1 MADNYSLPV
10 DEVEF
15 PRISAARVTKHDN
28 NLKLVPTKDVVF
40 LLGESCCG
48 QKKDGP
54 QVAPGMIITEKYLTT
69 IQELGWTPSIVRCP
83 QIFCATPPEI
93 ETHLHSPFSVAAT
106 VDRVADE
113 VEKVHKEGKFPML
126 VGGDHCLALG
136 SVLGSSRRYPNLRVI
151 WFDAHA
157 DINTPDT
164 SPSGNMHGMPL
175 AGLLGLMKP
184 PGFEDGRYVC
194 VTPDRL
200 GYIGL
205 RDVDAGER
213 VILKDMGVDIAFDMD
228 DLQKSGI
235 TELTHRILQKINP
248 NNEFPIHLSFDV
260 DGMDPMDAPSTGTPV
275 CRGVRLHEAMDMI
288 KIIRDTGC
296 LVSMDCV
303 EVNPSLGT
311 HNEVALTIAN
321 ARVVMANALSNA

>member
-1 MADNYSLPV
+1 MADYSIPV

-15 PRISAARVTKHDN
+15 PRISAARVTKHAN
-28 NLKLVPTKDVVF
+28 HLKLVPTRDVVF

-54 QVAPGMIITEKYLTT
+54 QTAPSLIITEKYLTT
-69 IQELGWTPSIVRCP
+69 IQELGWTPSVVHCP
-83 QIFCATPPEI
+83 QIFRPTPPEV
-93 ETHLHSPFSVAAT
+93 ETHLHIPFSVAAT
-106 VDRVADE
+106 TDLVAAE
-113 VEKVHKEGKFPML
+113 VEKAHKEGKFPML
-126 VGGDHCLALG
+126 VGGDHCLAMG
-136 SVLGSSRRYPNLRVI
+136 SVLGSTRRYPNLRVI

-157 DINTPDT
+157 DVNTPDS

-184 PGFEDGRYVC
+184 PGFEDGRYEC
-194 VTPDRL
+194 VSPDRL

-205 RDVDAGER
+205 RSVDDGEK
-213 VILKDMGVDIAFDMD
+213 VTLKEKGVDIAFDMEHLNQFGIAELTRRV
-228 DLQKSGI
+228 LQK
-235 TELTHRILQKINP
+235 LNP

-275 CRGVRLHEAMDMI
+275 SRGVRLHEAVEMI
-288 KIIRDTGC
+288 RIIRETGC

-321 ARVVMANALSNA
+321 ARVAMANALSNA